1 MDKPAPAAPA
11 APAPAPAEPMT
22 EPADDAGFG
31 DFGGE
36 EADAPAPEE
45 APADDA
51 PFDKEPFDAGV
62 DADEETDPKK
72 FIEQLSGKLG
82 QSLRSYSEETGQPD
96 FDLEKF
102 AINSVISATHTSEM
116 DENDRK
122 DIIKK
127 LNSAGKDDAQ
137 DSGSDNQDN
146 TDFGNDTQGG
156 PDDGAAADD
165 DFDFSSDE
173 EDLGENSYQIYENE
187 DFFLENPKRMSI
199 FAPEGSPEFMEEN
212 RLNEACW
219 KGYKK
224 DGMKTMFGKKYPN
237 CVKVNEDEVI
247 EEKKDAC
254 YHKVKARYDVWPS
267 AYASGALVKCRKVG
281 AANWGNKTDE
291 GEETIEEAKTDFSKE
306 KESGLHGWFS
316 RKGGEGSQGWV
327 DCNTCRKDPDTGAK
341 KCKPCG
347 RKDGEER
354 SKYPSCRPTPGSCK
368 AKGKGESWGKKS
380 TNESELFI
388 YENIEENMGE
398 TNNYMFWLN
407 LKGIHDDA
415 IEMLH
420 MDHSAVDKL
429 ICDGHQ
435 WALEHVITSKDD
447 IEEVYHFLEG
457 NMEADNMMESDM
469 GESNNYMF
477 WSSLKTIAHAS
488 GELLEMDTNMVDRIL
503 SNGHGWALDHIATA
517 NDDMEEVYHFL
528 ANTLNAYDGDT
539 EHGYEDEYGNVE
551 HMMDEG
557 KYDGKPLGKPMKGDV
572 KKFKV
577 YVRNKKGNVIKV
589 NFGDPN
595 MEIKRDD
602 PKRRKSFRARHKCA
616 QAKDRTKPKYWSCK
630 MWSKKPVSKIVE
642 ENLINPNK
650 FSIFDKTTLLNK
662 LHESLNQDNMN
673 NAEPQTLPAGPKTK
687 PSETQ
692 PVQPTRRQK
701 TFLPEIET
709 QPDPKAKK

>member
-31 DFGGE
+31 DFGSE
-36 EADAPAPEE
+36 EAAAPAPEE

-82 QSLRSYSEETGQPD
+82 QSLRSYADESGQPD

-127 LNSAGKDDAQ
+127 INSAGKDDAQ

-146 TDFGNDTQGG
+146 TDFGDDTQGG
-156 PDDGAAADD
+156 PDDVAAAND

-173 EDLGENSYQIYENE
+173 EDLGENTYQIYENE

-199 FAPEGSPEFMEEN
+199 FAPEDSPEFMEEN
-212 RLNEACW
+212 RLTEACW
-219 KGYKK
+219 KGYKQV
-224 DGMKTMFGKKYPN
+224 GMKEKNGKEVPN
-237 CVKVNEDEVI
+237 CVPVNEESEGLWANIRAKKERGESPAKPGDEDYPD
-247 EEKKDAC
+247 KKQWD
-254 YHKVKARYDVWPS
+254 KLTK
-267 AYASGALVKCRKVG
+267 
-281 AANWGNKTDE
+281 E
-291 GEETIEEAKTDFSKE
+291 GEEV
-306 KESGLHGWFS
+306 H
-316 RKGGEGSQGWV
+316 
-327 DCNTCRKDPDTGAK
+327 
-341 KCKPCG
+341 
-347 RKDGEER
+347 
-354 SKYPSCRPTPGSCK
+354 
-368 AKGKGESWGKKS
+368 GES
-380 TNESELFI
+380 
-388 YENIEENMGE
+388 
-398 TNNYMFWLN
+398 NNYMFWLN
-407 LKGIHDDA
+407 LKGIHDDV

-420 MDHSAVDKL
+420 MDHSEVDNL
-429 ICDGHQ
+429 LADGHQ
-435 WALEHVITSKDD
+435 WAFEHVVTSKDD

-457 NMEADNMMESDM
+457 NMETGNMMEGDM

-488 GELLEMDTNMVDRIL
+488 GELLEMDKAMVDRIL

-539 EHGYEDEYGNVE
+539 EGGYEDEYGNVE
-551 HMMDEG
+551 HMMYEG
-557 KYDGKPLGKPMKGDV
+557 KYDGKKLGKPTKGDV

-577 YVRNKKGNVIKV
+577 YVRNKKGNIIKV

-602 PKRRKSFRARHKCA
+602 PKRKKSFRARHKCA
-616 QAKDRTKPKYWSCK
+616 QAKDRTTPKYWSCR
-630 MWSKKPVSKIVE
+630 MWSSKPVSKIVE

-650 FSIFDKTTLLNK
+650 FSIFDRTTLLNR
-662 LHESLNQDNMN
+662 LHESLNQDDMN
-673 NAEPQTLPAGPKTK
+673 NTEPQTLPAGPKTK
-687 PSETQ
+687 PAETQ

-709 QPDPKAKK
+709 QPDPKAKN

>member
-1 MDKPAPAAPA
+1 MDKPAPAATA
-11 APAPAPAEPMT
+11 APAPAPAEPIT

-36 EADAPAPEE
+36 EDDTPPT
-45 APADDA
+45 PPSNDA

-62 DADEETDPKK
+62 EADEETDPKK

-82 QSLRSYSEETGQPD
+82 QSLRSYNDESGQPD

-127 LNSAGKDDAQ
+127 INSAGKDDAQ
-137 DSGSDNQDN
+137 GSGLDNQDN
-146 TDFGNDTQGG
+146 TDFGNDTQGA
-156 PDDGAAADD
+156 PDDGTAAND

-187 DFFLENPKRMSI
+187 DLFLENPKRMSI
-199 FAPEGSPEFMEEN
+199 FAPEDSDEFMEEN
-212 RLNEACW
+212 RLDETKPCW
-219 KGYKK
+219 KGYKQV
-224 DGMKTMFGKKYPN
+224 GMKEKNGKEVPN
-237 CVKVNEDEVI
+237 CVPINEESEGLWANIHAKKERGESPAKPGDEDYPD
-247 EEKKDAC
+247 KKQ
-254 YHKVKARYDVWPS
+254 W
-267 AYASGALVKCRKVG
+267 
-281 AANWGNKTDE
+281 NKLTKE
-291 GEETIEEAKTDFSKE
+291 GE
-306 KESGLHGWFS
+306 
-316 RKGGEGSQGWV
+316 
-327 DCNTCRKDPDTGAK
+327 
-341 KCKPCG
+341 
-347 RKDGEER
+347 
-354 SKYPSCRPTPGSCK
+354 
-368 AKGKGESWGKKS
+368 GES
-380 TNESELFI
+380 
-388 YENIEENMGE
+388 
-398 TNNYMFWLN
+398 NNYMFWLN

-420 MDHSAVDKL
+420 MDKSEVDGL
-429 ICDGHQ
+429 IADGHQ
-435 WALEHVITSKDD
+435 WAFEHIITSKDD

-457 NMEADNMMESDM
+457 NLETNNMMEGDM

-488 GELLEMDTNMVDRIL
+488 GELLEMDKNMVDRIL

-528 ANTLNAYDGDT
+528 ANTLNAYDGDS
-539 EHGYEDEYGNVE
+539 EGGYEDEYGNVE
-551 HMMDEG
+551 DVAMYEG
-557 KYDGKPLGKPMKGDV
+557 KYDGKKLGKPMKGDV

-577 YVRNKKGNVIKV
+577 YVKNKKGNVVKV

-595 MEIKRDD
+595 MEIKRDN
-602 PKRRKSFRARHKCA
+602 PKRRKSFRARHKCS
-616 QAKDRTKPKYWSCK
+616 QAKDRTTPKYWSCK

-650 FSIFDKTTLLNK
+650 SSIFDRTTLLNK
-662 LHESLNQDNMN
+662 LHESLNQNDMT

-687 PSETQ
+687 PAETQ

-701 TFLPEIET
+701 TFLPDIET
-709 QPDPKAKK
+709 QPDPKANK